1 LLSYTQANQKL
12 TAFLNII
19 WKAMNS
25 KGLNAMSAFLV
36 ILALVLSASHAN
48 VSTSLSSVAGNQVRI
63 NHLTRLQQPI
73 SDPTNEPSR
82 EPICESTKRMDL
94 DAVLSNNLSQI
105 NNAVLSN
112 HIKRISLVLMKR
124 SITQFLLLTVPN
136 QNQSIFNL
144 VDYIAHLELKF
155 LPDVV

>member
-1 LLSYTQANQKL
+1 
-12 TAFLNII
+12 
-19 WKAMNS
+19 
-25 KGLNAMSAFLV
+25 
-36 ILALVLSASHAN
+36 
-48 VSTSLSSVAGNQVRI
+48 
-63 NHLTRLQQPI
+63 
-73 SDPTNEPSR
+73 
-82 EPICESTKRMDL
+82 MDL

-124 SITQFLLLTVPN
+124 SIAQFLLLTVPN